1 MQSATPRADAS
12 VARTAEDLTAAWF
25 TSALRRAGVLA
36 DGGAVETVT
45 TAPIGTGQMSVVL
58 RASLTYSADGGAR
71 AEGPPSFVVKLAAA
85 DGPGRATGHG
95 MGFYLA
101 EVRFYRDVAPT
112 VGIRVPACHLAEI
125 DTDEGWF
132 TLLMANTPSAGVGDM
147 VEAGT
152 VARAASALREL
163 VGLQAPRWQDPA
175 LRTADW
181 LQPTSWI
188 AFAHTFPDSLT
199 PFLSRFGDRL
209 TPEEI
214 ALCEKVMPH
223 AVSWLRAWSGPMVL
237 QHGDFR
243 PDNVLFDVV
252 DTDGR
257 EELTVFDWQTVRVGP
272 PLVDAGNYVGG
283 SLTVADRRAAEL
295 ELIRGYHDGLRAAGV
310 TCYPWDDCWTDYR
323 RYALYGV
330 YGYVGTSPHVQP
342 SERGDQLYLAA
353 FRRFA
358 AQAIDLEADRF
369 LP

>member
-1 MQSATPRADAS
+1 M
-12 VARTAEDLTAAWF
+12 ARTADDLTPGWF
-25 TSALRRAGVLA
+25 TSALRRAGVLPE
-36 DGGAVETVT
+36 GGRVETVD

-58 RASLTYSADGGAR
+58 RASLTYGVDRADGGGGLECPR
-71 AEGPPSFVVKLAAA
+71 SFIVKLAAA

-112 VGIRVPACHLAEI
+112 VGIRVPACHLADI
-125 DTDEGWF
+125 DTGEGWF
-132 TLLMANTPSAGVGDM
+132 TLLMADDPAASVGDM

-152 VARAASALREL
+152 VAQAEAALGEL
-163 VGLQAPRWQDPA
+163 VGLQAPRWEDPV
-175 LRTADW
+175 LRGTDW

-188 AFAHTFPDSLT
+188 AFAHTFPDSLA

-223 AVSWLRAWSGPMVL
+223 AVTWLRSWSAPTAL

-243 PDNVLFDVV
+243 PDNILFG
-252 DTDGR
+252 TTADGR
-257 EELTVFDWQTVRVGP
+257 EALTVFDWQTVRVGP
-272 PLVDAGNYVGG
+272 PLVDVGYYVGG
-283 SLTVADRRAAEL
+283 SLSVGDRRAAEGD
-295 ELIRGYHDGLRAAGV
+295 LIRGYHERLRQAGV
-310 TCYPWDDCWTDYR
+310 RDYAWEDCWTDYR

-369 LP
+369 PP